1 MLDAI
6 TIALAALV
14 IYICIYAL
22 LDRVCKC
29 AEHCAEM
36 KAYGAAIASGVCGTI
51 DITNP
56 KVMEVGKKNAE
67 KLNKE

>member
-1 MLDAI
+1 MLDSI

-36 KAYGAAIASGVCGTI
+36 KAYGAAVASGCV

-56 KVMEVGKKNAE
+56 KVMETGKKNAE